1 VLCSQQLVPIKSEPA
16 FHHQQVFQA
25 AEVTAELQRWLS
37 SSYRVPGEWL
47 EGLLIGPG
55 RDGCCV
61 LLSSSEGRTALERM
75 HVEGSEADT
84 RLMQEAFYEF
94 VAPVWAFTFFS
105 CHVTCSGLGPGA

>member
-1 VLCSQQLVPIKSEPA
+1 MLCSQQLVPIKSELA

-37 SSYRVPGEWL
+37 SSYGVPGEWL

-61 LLSSSEGRTALERM
+61 LLSSSEGRAALERM
-75 HVEGSEADT
+75 HVEGGKAGTPLHAVGILLVCCSS
-84 RLMQEAFYEF
+84 
-94 VAPVWAFTFFS
+94 VGIHFFS
-105 CHVTCSGLGPGA
+105 CHVTCSGDP